1 MNRRTR
7 PRPAGQRTTPHR
19 PGKTEARHKPVPSF
33 VPSAMTVAARYV
45 QVGDSD
51 WVSTLVVTGYPRD
64 VHAGW
69 LQPLTGYPGRVD
81 VSLHVAPIDP
91 ATATT
96 QLRRQLARLES
107 GRRSDADH
115 GRLLDPHA
123 EAATEDAYALA
134 DRVAR
139 GEGRLFTV
147 GLTLTVHAPTE
158 ARLAQQVEEV
168 RALAS
173 SMLVDARPTTYRAL
187 QGWVTGLPLGLDLL
201 QQHRT
206 FDTDA
211 LAAAFPLA
219 SPELPDPTAGA
230 STAAGVAPAGV
241 LYGHNLG
248 TRSLVFWDRFTC
260 DNYNSVVL
268 GRSGAGKSYLVKLE
282 LLRSLYRGVE
292 AHVIDPEDEYTR
304 LAADVG
310 GTVIRPGTPGVHI
323 NPFDLPLTVRPDGRA
338 TAPRDA
344 LTRRGLFART
354 FLAVLLDGDGVHGD
368 GLQRLTAT
376 DRAVLDHAITATYA
390 AAGITDDPTTWT
402 RPAPL
407 LADLRDSL
415 RTLADP
421 DTNPPPDTGGEVR
434 AGGWFTETAQ
444 RLAATLHPYTDG
456 AFRELFAG
464 PTTTRPDSHLVVW
477 ALRDL
482 PEQLRPVATLLA
494 LDAIWTT
501 VTNPADPWP
510 RLVVVDE
517 AWLLLQDPA
526 GARFLLRAAKAGRK
540 HWAGLTIATQD
551 TAEVLGTD
559 LGRAVVTNAATQILL
574 RQSPQAIDTVAAT
587 FDLSDGE
594 RAFLLSADKGQAL
607 LSAGRNRVAFQAFAA
622 DREHDLITTDP
633 AERAALSAVDNQ
645 SGHIVL
651 LAPYPATADTASGAG
666 DNTARRRRSEPRRSE
681 PRRGPRS

>member
-1 MNRRTR
+1 
-7 PRPAGQRTTPHR
+7 
-19 PGKTEARHKPVPSF
+19 VPSF
-33 VPSAMTVAARYV
+33 VPSAMTVAARHV

-51 WVSTLVVTGYPRD
+51 WVSSLVVTGYPRD

-81 VSLHVAPIDP
+81 VSLHVVPIDP
-91 ATATT
+91 ATATA

-187 QGWVTGLPLGLDLL
+187 QGWVTGLPLGLDRL

-219 SPELPDPTAGA
+219 SPELPNPTAGA

-292 AHVIDPEDEYTR
+292 AHVIDPEDEYAR

-310 GTVIRPGTPGVHI
+310 GTVIRPGAPGVHL

-344 LTRRGLFART
+344 LTRRALFAHT

-407 LADLRDSL
+407 LADLRDTL

-421 DTNPPPDTGGEVR
+421 DTNPPPDTGEVR
-434 AGGWFTETAQ
+434 AGGWFTESAQ

-633 AERAALSAVDNQ
+633 AERAALSEVDNQ
-645 SGHIVL
+645 SGHVVL
-651 LAPYPATADTASGAG
+651 LAPQPATTDTASGTG
-666 DNTARRRRSEPRRSE
+666 DNTARRRRSEPRR
-681 PRRGPRS
+681 GPRS